1 MQYRANKKQSCK
13 DKESQAN
20 FTEYPI
26 FFRLQPLRRKCGRL
40 LENLS
45 RDKELCNW
53 YLTDDAWATFAK
65 EKYELRPAS
74 KRKEA
79 TITAISDRYWPWMHE
94 KCDGRP
100 RLRQVLPPIRALQDE
115 DANEKAGRC
124 LSGRWIMWY
133 QARVSR

>member
-26 FFRLQPLRRKCGRL
+26 FFRLLPLRRKCGRL

-45 RDKELCNW
+45 RDKEPCNW

-79 TITAISDRYWPWMHE
+79 TITAMVTGTGHGCMRN
-94 KCDGRP
+94 
-100 RLRQVLPPIRALQDE
+100 VT
-115 DANEKAGRC
+115 AGRDC
-124 LSGRWIMWY
+124 
-133 QARVSR
+133 ARFYHQ